1 MSAIVAVGSVR
12 YRNENRPGLCHMHA
26 RVVGMSHDVK
36 PLTGS
41 LHILTLYRVYLS
53 LYPSQ
58 YPNVYPS
65 LYLSLYPSVYL
76 SVYPSMYPNVY
87 PSLYLSLYPS
97 VYLSVY
103 PSMYPNVYPSLYL
116 SLYPSVYP
124 SVYPSMYPNVYPS
137 LYLSMYLSLYPSL
150 YPNVYPSLYLSMY
163 LSLYPSVY
171 PSLYL
176 SVYLSVSLS
185 IYLSV
190 YPSVYLS
197 VYPSV
202 YVSVYLSVSLSIYLS
217 VYPSVYLSVYPSVY
231 VSVYLSVSLSIY
243 LSVYLSLYLSVYL
256 SVPVHVRWQNTRDVI
271 SQKRRPEKPQQVTE
285 HISANR
291 NGEEADQ
298 LASMTTRSRTMAVN
312 PTGVIHLQG
321 TEPTALKELIRR
333 AYTEDKCLGK
343 GTSGSVGPD
352 RHTALLNGSAVESED
367 VELLVSSGSDSMR
380 LEPASGL
387 GADLLDLYERGEASD
402 ISIQVGER
410 VFSAHRA
417 ILCARSQYFRA
428 MLCGSWME
436 SSRQCITLQGLGPD
450 EMEILLDFMYG
461 AILDLPPGTNVSQVV
476 LAADMLGLEGLK
488 DVAEMVLTRDYC
500 RFFPKPVEG
509 VQRSILECLAISH
522 SIGLQNL
529 YSSCVGWVAEHF
541 VKCWSERSFAIL
553 PPELQRDC
561 LNTVIKN
568 MTVQSVVSI
577 LCDSEQLIGSLPEVK
592 WAKQVQS
599 LANELQ
605 EQCLK
610 NIVSHL
616 PRVIHTAAFH
626 SLRRREE
633 FTRDP
638 TLLRKVC
645 VAVREGITVE
655 NCCELFT
662 AVDQLSGHSDPEL
675 LTAESANQEQE
686 VEQKLGKCPSGSS
699 SPCDSP
705 PNFRPLKAPRG
716 PRPASGNS
724 LQNVMKSDNLTTH
737 TTAAATKTK
746 PGTNNKT
753 DKAQLVSGAA
763 KKKIPSATKPVLNGS
778 SGPAPRRE
786 NSAAN
791 GHRESP
797 TSKMAQEK
805 RTSTGARPKSS
816 TTGHI
821 GAVGQVTAGKT
832 HKAATS
838 GKDST
843 QGSASDSPGN
853 AHCTQTTSST
863 SGSASPESSMSSPHN
878 NIHAAS
884 AVLRQKPQ
892 TKATTKSPLTKTVQ
906 KPETDK
912 TNSPTNKA
920 NKTRTTVRSGASA
933 SGSSASRTEAKSR
946 STVSENHVSPRPSSV
961 LTSRKPTSPRKEDE
975 KDGPKVLNA
984 KKLTRP
990 STTESKSLTKTTK
1003 PTVSSS
1009 KLSSATTSKAVP
1021 KQKTSETAGKSS
1033 PRSATPSKQSSPAA
1047 FKKPAAVAKD
1057 SVSSPKNSDSKQQPS
1072 ISVEGV
1078 REQTRPQEV
1087 RSSQEESPA
1096 IPISS
1101 VLSHVGTDL
1110 PDQPD
1115 LVQDSAPETVLLAIR
1130 EPSVIDKSIDSQVK
1144 SNTEMKREAT
1154 DQAAV
1159 PNKLNAVS
1167 TETTQRELGGA
1178 KAALGHHSSTTAHG
1192 AITQNSSRES
1202 DLPPDTPC
1210 SLGSTDT
1217 PLEDSWSGI
1226 HPQVSP
1232 ESETA
1237 SATTSSDDI
1246 KPRSEDYDAGG
1257 SQDDDCHSHERGAS
1271 KCGTMRCPDFLG
1283 RSSSD
1288 TSTPEELKMYEGGAG
1303 LRVEVR
1309 LRGKEAETTS
1319 EEEVG
1324 RRRPP
1329 SWLRCDQDTVKE
1341 ENAEMDAIITE
1352 IKKVPDHQLF
1362 SSEEEEEEEEEEESE
1377 DERSEVEVLPGG
1389 VVAPHGEPL
1398 PQFQFQ
1404 GIVNLAF
1411 EDGVEQDNEQPEYQ
1425 SASGFRR
1432 SVLLSV
1438 DECEELG
1445 SEEGGVQTPP
1455 QQEADVLTPCDV
1467 FESKSHDSR
1476 TVCDSQKPTSTS
1488 KNDCSSGLQ
1497 EGEPKPTV
1505 FLTEVQESSP
1515 EELVHNQSQPDTDV
1529 NEVAP
1534 QERPCHLDLRLT
1546 EQYGSLQSKHT
1557 DNKRADLRLD
1567 LPEPQVTTNSSPAHP
1582 AQSPAGDIDGC
1593 DRLDQS
1599 CTHDRRPSKV
1609 LSPIYELDVGE
1620 AFEQSL
1626 DPDRTNEEQRGE
1638 DDEESIE
1645 NENRKEEEEHEDDDD
1660 DDDNSK
1666 FAERDWSLL
1675 RQLLS
1680 DQDSSLGV
1688 INSVPEDLNLAQ
1700 YLIKQT
1706 LSLSRDCVN
1715 EQAFL
1720 PHEKESFKRWAELI
1734 SPLDDSTTSI
1744 TVTSFSPEDAASPQ
1758 GEWTIVELETHH

>member
-1 MSAIVAVGSVR
+1 MLSMEVAREFQAKERKCKNNLRKCLASALSGDLHRLLQEELEMDVTLCVGS
-12 YRNENRPGLCHMHA
+12 GLRLQAHRAVLLA
-26 RVVGMSHDVK
+26 RAPHLLQGAE
-36 PLTGS
+36 PT
-41 LHILTLYRVYLS
+41 
-53 LYPSQ
+53 
-58 YPNVYPS
+58 
-65 LYLSLYPSVYL
+65 
-76 SVYPSMYPNVY
+76 
-87 PSLYLSLYPS
+87 
-97 VYLSVY
+97 
-103 PSMYPNVYPSLYL
+103 
-116 SLYPSVYP
+116 
-124 SVYPSMYPNVYPS
+124 
-137 LYLSMYLSLYPSL
+137 
-150 YPNVYPSLYLSMY
+150 
-163 LSLYPSVY
+163 
-171 PSLYL
+171 
-176 SVYLSVSLS
+176 
-185 IYLSV
+185 
-190 YPSVYLS
+190 
-197 VYPSV
+197 
-202 YVSVYLSVSLSIYLS
+202 
-217 VYPSVYLSVYPSVY
+217 
-231 VSVYLSVSLSIY
+231 
-243 LSVYLSLYLSVYL
+243 
-256 SVPVHVRWQNTRDVI
+256 
-271 SQKRRPEKPQQVTE
+271 
-285 HISANR
+285 
-291 NGEEADQ
+291 
-298 LASMTTRSRTMAVN
+298 AS
-312 PTGVIHLQG
+312 VIHLQG
-321 TEPTALKELIRR
+321 TEPMALKELIRR
-333 AYTEDKCLGK
+333 VYTEDKCLGK
-343 GTSGSVGPD
+343 VTSGSAGQD
-352 RHTALLNGSAVESED
+352 GHSALLNGTAVDAED
-367 VELLVSSGSDSMR
+367 VELHVSSNADSVH
-380 LEPASGL
+380 LEPASGF
-387 GADLLDLYERGEASD
+387 GADLLALYERGEASD

-436 SSRQCITLQGLGPD
+436 SSRQCITLQGLGAD
-450 EMEILLDFMYG
+450 EMEILLHFMYG

-553 PPELQRDC
+553 PQELQRDC
-561 LNTVIKN
+561 LNIVIKN
-568 MTVQSVVSI
+568 MTVQSVVSV

-599 LANELQ
+599 LASELQ
-605 EQCLK
+605 EQCL
-610 NIVSHL
+610 NTIVMHL
-616 PRVIHTAAFH
+616 PRVIHTTAFH

-645 VAVREGITVE
+645 VAVREGVTVE
-655 NCCELFT
+655 NCCELFS
-662 AVDQLSGHSDPEL
+662 AVDQLSGRSETDI

-686 VEQKLGKCPSGSS
+686 EVEPFRREVCLLHARLWTFLLQSFFAVRHTRGWDTLPPRHRERILAATLDTGDCRRLSKKPILTSSQKLGKCPSGSS

-705 PNFRPLKAPRG
+705 PTLRPLKALRG
-716 PRPASGNS
+716 PRLSAGNS
-724 LQNVMKSDNLTTH
+724 LESTMKSDNLTTH
-737 TTAAATKTK
+737 TTAAATKNK
-746 PGTNNKT
+746 PGTNNKA
-753 DKAQLVSGAA
+753 DKAQLAGSLA
-763 KKKIPSATKPVLNGS
+763 KKKMPTAAKPVLNGS
-778 SGPAPRRE
+778 SGPAARRD
-786 NSAAN
+786 NSANN
-791 GHRESP
+791 GTRGSP
-797 TSKMAQEK
+797 TSKVVQEK
-805 RTSTGARPKSS
+805 RTAAGARPKSS
-816 TTGHI
+816 NAGPA
-821 GAVGQVTAGKT
+821 GAVGQVTAGKM
-832 HKAATS
+832 HKAAAS

-853 AHCTQTTSST
+853 AHCTQTTPST
-863 SGSASPESSMSSPHN
+863 SGSASPESSMSSPRN
-878 NIHAAS
+878 NNHDAS
-884 AVLRQKPQ
+884 AVLRPRPQ
-892 TKATTKSPLTKTVQ
+892 AKATTKSPLTKTVQ

-912 TNSPTNKA
+912 TNRIRGGRTGKCKMMQCRGLDWTPVTLLPTNKT
-920 NKTRTTVRSGASA
+920 NKPKTTVRSGASV
-933 SGSSASRTEAKSR
+933 SGSTTARTEAKSR
-946 STVSENHVSPRPSSV
+946 STTSENHVSTRPSTGLS
-961 LTSRKPTSPRKEDE
+961 SRKPTSPRKEDE
-975 KDGPKVLNA
+975 KDGSKVSTT
-984 KKLTRP
+984 KKLTRS
-990 STTESKSLTKTTK
+990 STTESKPITKAAK

-1009 KLSSATTSKAVP
+1009 KPSSSTINKAAP
-1021 KQKTSETAGKSS
+1021 KQKTSETPAGKSS
-1033 PRSATPSKQSSPAA
+1033 PRSATPSKQCSPAA
-1047 FKKPAAVAKD
+1047 SKKPAAAAKD
-1057 SVSSPKNSDSKQQPS
+1057 LVSSPKHSESKRPPPETNSAVEEVKQQMRGQDESSTVPFSSVSSP
-1072 ISVEGV
+1072 
-1078 REQTRPQEV
+1078 
-1087 RSSQEESPA
+1087 
-1096 IPISS
+1096 
-1101 VLSHVGTDL
+1101 VGTVL
-1110 PDQPD
+1110 PEQLDS
-1115 LVQDSAPETVLLAIR
+1115 VQDSAPKAVMLASR
-1130 EPSVIDKSIDSQVK
+1130 EPLVLEKSTDSQVK
-1144 SNTEMKREAT
+1144 SSIEGK
-1154 DQAAV
+1154 
-1159 PNKLNAVS
+1159 
-1167 TETTQRELGGA
+1167 TETTVQTAVQSKLNPVSTDTMQREVGGPKVA
-1178 KAALGHHSSTTAHG
+1178 PGHVIPPHSSAAAQGT
-1192 AITQNSSRES
+1192 ITQNSSRDS

-1257 SQDDDCHSHERGAS
+1257 SQDDDCHSHERGTS

-1329 SWLRCDQDTVKE
+1329 SWLRRDQNTVKE
-1341 ENAEMDAIITE
+1341 ENSEMNAMVTDV
-1352 IKKVPDHQLF
+1352 KKVPDHQLF
-1362 SSEEEEEEEEEEESE
+1362 SSEEEEEEEEEESE

-1389 VVAPHGEPL
+1389 VAAPLGEPL

-1411 EDGVEQDNEQPEYQ
+1411 EDGVEQENEQLEYQ

-1445 SEEGGVQTPP
+1445 SEEGGTQTPP
-1455 QQEADVLTPCDV
+1455 QQEEDAVTPCDV
-1467 FESKSHDSR
+1467 FESESHDSR
-1476 TVCDSQKPTSTS
+1476 THSNSQKGNSMS
-1488 KNDCSSGLQ
+1488 KHGCGSSVLQ
-1497 EGEPKPTV
+1497 EGEPKSMV
-1505 FLTEVQESSP
+1505 FLTEVQESP
-1515 EELVHNQSQPDTDV
+1515 QEEPVYNESQPDTDV
-1529 NEVAP
+1529 NAVAP

-1557 DNKRADLRLD
+1557 DSKRADLRLD
-1567 LPEPQVTTNSSPAHP
+1567 LTEPQVTANSSPAHP

-1599 CTHDRRPSKV
+1599 CTHDRRSSKV

-1626 DPDRTNEEQRGE
+1626 DADRTNEEQRGKE
-1638 DDEESIE
+1638 DEEEVEKE
-1645 NENRKEEEEHEDDDD
+1645 NGTEEEDE
-1660 DDDNSK
+1660 NSK
-1666 FAERDWSLL
+1666 FAESDWSLL

-1680 DQDSSLGV
+1680 DQESSLGI

-1758 GEWTIVELETHH
+1758 DMWMFLIVLEKL

>member
-1 MSAIVAVGSVR
+1 MLSTEVAREFQAKERKCKNNLRKCLASALSGDLHRLLQEELEVDVTLCVGS
-12 YRNENRPGLCHMHA
+12 GLRLQAHRAVLLA
-26 RVVGMSHDVK
+26 RAPHLLQGAA
-36 PLTGS
+36 PT
-41 LHILTLYRVYLS
+41 
-53 LYPSQ
+53 
-58 YPNVYPS
+58 
-65 LYLSLYPSVYL
+65 
-76 SVYPSMYPNVY
+76 
-87 PSLYLSLYPS
+87 
-97 VYLSVY
+97 
-103 PSMYPNVYPSLYL
+103 
-116 SLYPSVYP
+116 
-124 SVYPSMYPNVYPS
+124 
-137 LYLSMYLSLYPSL
+137 
-150 YPNVYPSLYLSMY
+150 
-163 LSLYPSVY
+163 
-171 PSLYL
+171 
-176 SVYLSVSLS
+176 
-185 IYLSV
+185 
-190 YPSVYLS
+190 
-197 VYPSV
+197 
-202 YVSVYLSVSLSIYLS
+202 
-217 VYPSVYLSVYPSVY
+217 
-231 VSVYLSVSLSIY
+231 
-243 LSVYLSLYLSVYL
+243 
-256 SVPVHVRWQNTRDVI
+256 
-271 SQKRRPEKPQQVTE
+271 
-285 HISANR
+285 
-291 NGEEADQ
+291 
-298 LASMTTRSRTMAVN
+298 AS
-312 PTGVIHLQG
+312 VIHLQG
-321 TEPTALKELIRR
+321 IEPTALNELIRR
-333 AYTEDKCLGK
+333 VYTEDKCLGRV
-343 GTSGSVGPD
+343 TSGSAGLD
-352 RHTALLNGSAVESED
+352 GHSALLNGTAVEAED
-367 VELLVSSGSDSMR
+367 VELHVSSSADSVH
-380 LEPASGL
+380 LEPASGF
-387 GADLLDLYERGEASD
+387 GADLLALYERGEASD

-450 EMEILLDFMYG
+450 EMEILLHFMYG

-553 PPELQRDC
+553 PQELQRDC

-568 MTVQSVVSI
+568 MTVQSAVSV

-599 LANELQ
+599 LASELQ
-605 EQCLK
+605 EQCL
-610 NIVSHL
+610 NTIVTHL
-616 PRVIHTAAFH
+616 PRVIHTTAFH

-638 TLLRKVC
+638 ALLRKVC
-645 VAVREGITVE
+645 VAVREGVTVE
-655 NCCELFT
+655 NCCELFS
-662 AVDQLSGHSDPEL
+662 AVDQLSGHSDSDM
-675 LTAESANQEQE
+675 LTAESASHEQE
-686 VEQKLGKCPSGSS
+686 EVEPFRREVCLLRARLWTFLLQSFFAVRHTRGWDTLPPRHRERILAATLDTGDCRRLSKKPVLTSSQKLGKCPSGSS

-705 PNFRPLKAPRG
+705 PTLRPLKALRG
-716 PRPASGNS
+716 PRLSAGNS
-724 LQNVMKSDNLTTH
+724 LESTMKSDNLTTH
-737 TTAAATKTK
+737 TTAAATKNK

-753 DKAQLVSGAA
+753 DKAQPAGSLA
-763 KKKIPSATKPVLNGS
+763 KKKAPAAAKPVLNGS
-778 SGPAPRRE
+778 GGPAARRD
-786 NSAAN
+786 NSANN
-791 GHRESP
+791 GTRGSP
-797 TSKMAQEK
+797 TAKVVQEK
-805 RTSTGARPKSS
+805 RTVAGARPKSS
-816 TTGHI
+816 TAGLA
-821 GAVGQVTAGKT
+821 GAVGQVTAGKI
-832 HKAATS
+832 HKAAAS

-853 AHCTQTTSST
+853 AHCTPTTPST
-863 SGSASPESSMSSPHN
+863 SGSASPESSMSSPRN
-878 NIHAAS
+878 NNHDAS
-884 AVLRQKPQ
+884 AVLRPRPQ
-892 TKATTKSPLTKTVQ
+892 AKATTKSPLTRTVQ

-912 TNSPTNKA
+912 TNSPTNKT
-920 NKTRTTVRSGASA
+920 NKPKTTVRSGASV
-933 SGSSASRTEAKSR
+933 SSSTAARTEAKSR
-946 STVSENHVSPRPSSV
+946 STTSENHVSTRPSTGLS
-961 LTSRKPTSPRKEDE
+961 SRKPTSPRKEDE
-975 KDGPKVLNA
+975 KDGSKVPTT
-984 KKLTRP
+984 KKLTRS
-990 STTESKSLTKTTK
+990 STTESKPITKAAK

-1009 KLSSATTSKAVP
+1009 KPSSSTTNKAAP
-1021 KQKTSETAGKSS
+1021 KQKASETPTGKSS
-1033 PRSATPSKQSSPAA
+1033 PRSATPSKHCSPAA
-1047 FKKPAAVAKD
+1047 SKKPAAAAKD
-1057 SVSSPKNSDSKQQPS
+1057 LVSSPKHSESKQRPLESSSAVEEVKQPMRGQD
-1072 ISVEGV
+1072 E
-1078 REQTRPQEV
+1078 
-1087 RSSQEESPA
+1087 SSTVPF
-1096 IPISS
+1096 SS
-1101 VLSHVGTDL
+1101 VSSHVGTVL
-1110 PDQPD
+1110 PEQ
-1115 LVQDSAPETVLLAIR
+1115 LGSVQDSAPETLMLASR
-1130 EPSVIDKSIDSQVK
+1130 EPAVIEKSTDSQVK
-1144 SNTEMKREAT
+1144 SSIEGK
-1154 DQAAV
+1154 
-1159 PNKLNAVS
+1159 
-1167 TETTQRELGGA
+1167 TETTVQTAVRSKLNPVSTDTMQREVGGA
-1178 KAALGHHSSTTAHG
+1178 KVAPGHVIPPHHSSAAAQGT
-1192 AITQNSSRES
+1192 ITQNSSRDS

-1257 SQDDDCHSHERGAS
+1257 SQDDDCHSHERGTS

-1329 SWLRCDQDTVKE
+1329 SWLRRDQDSVKE
-1341 ENAEMDAIITE
+1341 ENSEMSAMVTDV
-1352 IKKVPDHQLF
+1352 KKVPDHQLF

-1389 VVAPHGEPL
+1389 VAAPHGEPL

-1411 EDGVEQDNEQPEYQ
+1411 EDGVEQENEQLEYQ

-1445 SEEGGVQTPP
+1445 SEEGGTQTPP
-1455 QQEADVLTPCDV
+1455 QQEEDAVTPCDV
-1467 FESKSHDSR
+1467 FESESHDSR
-1476 TVCDSQKPTSTS
+1476 THCNSQNPNSTS
-1488 KNDCSSGLQ
+1488 KGGCGSSVLQ
-1497 EGEPKPTV
+1497 EGEPKSMV
-1505 FLTEVQESSP
+1505 FLTEVQESP
-1515 EELVHNQSQPDTDV
+1515 QEEPVYNESQPDTDV
-1529 NEVAP
+1529 NVVAP

-1557 DNKRADLRLD
+1557 DSKRADLRLD
-1567 LPEPQVTTNSSPAHP
+1567 LTEPQVTANSSPAHP
-1582 AQSPAGDIDGC
+1582 TQSPAGDIDGC

-1599 CTHDRRPSKV
+1599 CTHDRRSSKV

-1626 DPDRTNEEQRGE
+1626 DADRTNEEQRGKE
-1638 DDEESIE
+1638 DEDEVEKE
-1645 NENRKEEEEHEDDDD
+1645 NGTEEEEEDE
-1660 DDDNSK
+1660 NSK

-1680 DQDSSLGV
+1680 DQESSLGV

>member
-1 MSAIVAVGSVR
+1 MLSTEVAREFQAKERKCKNNLRKCLASALSGDLDRLLQEEQEVDVTLCVGS
-12 YRNENRPGLCHMHA
+12 GLRLQAHRAVLLA
-26 RVVGMSHDVK
+26 RAPHLLQG
-36 PLTGS
+36 
-41 LHILTLYRVYLS
+41 
-53 LYPSQ
+53 
-58 YPNVYPS
+58 
-65 LYLSLYPSVYL
+65 
-76 SVYPSMYPNVY
+76 
-87 PSLYLSLYPS
+87 
-97 VYLSVY
+97 
-103 PSMYPNVYPSLYL
+103 
-116 SLYPSVYP
+116 
-124 SVYPSMYPNVYPS
+124 
-137 LYLSMYLSLYPSL
+137 
-150 YPNVYPSLYLSMY
+150 
-163 LSLYPSVY
+163 
-171 PSLYL
+171 
-176 SVYLSVSLS
+176 
-185 IYLSV
+185 
-190 YPSVYLS
+190 
-197 VYPSV
+197 
-202 YVSVYLSVSLSIYLS
+202 
-217 VYPSVYLSVYPSVY
+217 
-231 VSVYLSVSLSIY
+231 
-243 LSVYLSLYLSVYL
+243 
-256 SVPVHVRWQNTRDVI
+256 
-271 SQKRRPEKPQQVTE
+271 
-285 HISANR
+285 A
-291 NGEEADQ
+291 
-298 LASMTTRSRTMAVN
+298 ASTAL
-312 PTGVIHLQG
+312 VIHLQG
-321 TEPTALKELIRR
+321 IEPTALKEIIRR
-333 AYTEDKCLGK
+333 VYTEDKCLGK
-343 GTSGSVGPD
+343 VTSGSAGLD
-352 RHTALLNGSAVESED
+352 SHSALLNGAAGETED
-367 VELLVSSGSDSMR
+367 LELHVSSHADSVH

-387 GADLLDLYERGEASD
+387 GTDLLALYERGEASD

-450 EMEILLDFMYG
+450 EMEILLHFMYG

-488 DVAEMVLTRDYC
+488 DMAEMVLTRDYC

-529 YSSCVGWVAEHF
+529 YSSCVGSEKHEKVGRVFPSALDVRCFHAASAVGRSVRWVAEHF

-553 PPELQRDC
+553 PQELQRDC

-568 MTVQSVVSI
+568 MTVQSVVSV

-599 LANELQ
+599 LASELQ
-605 EQCLK
+605 EQCL
-610 NIVSHL
+610 NTIVTHL
-616 PRVIHTAAFH
+616 PRVIHTTAFH

-645 VAVREGITVE
+645 VAVREGVTVE
-655 NCCELFT
+655 NCCELFS
-662 AVDQLSGHSDPEL
+662 AVDQLSGHSDADI

-686 VEQKLGKCPSGSS
+686 EVEPFRREVCLLHARLWTFLLQSLFAVRHTRGWDTLPPRHRERILAATLDTGDCRRLSKKPVLTSSQKLGKCPSGSS

-705 PNFRPLKAPRG
+705 PTLRPLKALRG
-716 PRPASGNS
+716 PRLSAGNS
-724 LQNVMKSDNLTTH
+724 LESTMKSDNLTTH

-753 DKAQLVSGAA
+753 DKAQLAGSLA
-763 KKKIPSATKPVLNGS
+763 KKKTPSAAKPVLNGS
-778 SGPAPRRE
+778 GGPAARKD
-786 NSAAN
+786 NSANN
-791 GHRESP
+791 GSRGSP
-797 TSKMAQEK
+797 TGKVAQEK
-805 RTSTGARPKSS
+805 RTATGARPKSS
-816 TTGHI
+816 TAGPA
-821 GAVGQVTAGKT
+821 GAVGQVTAGKI
-832 HKAATS
+832 HKAAAS

-853 AHCTQTTSST
+853 AHCTQTTPST
-863 SGSASPESSMSSPHN
+863 SGSASPESSMSSPRN
-878 NIHAAS
+878 NIHDAS
-884 AVLRQKPQ
+884 AVLRPRPQ
-892 TKATTKSPLTKTVQ
+892 AKAATKSPLTKTVQ

-912 TNSPTNKA
+912 TNSPTNKT
-920 NKTRTTVRSGASA
+920 NKPKATVRSGASV
-933 SGSSASRTEAKSR
+933 SGSTAARTEAKSR
-946 STVSENHVSPRPSSV
+946 NTASENHVSTRPSTALS
-961 LTSRKPTSPRKEDE
+961 SRKPTSPRKEDE
-975 KDGPKVLNA
+975 KDGSKVPTT

-990 STTESKSLTKTTK
+990 STTESKPITKAGK

-1009 KLSSATTSKAVP
+1009 KPSSTTPNKAVP
-1021 KQKTSETAGKSS
+1021 KQKTSETPAGKSS

-1047 FKKPAAVAKD
+1047 SKKPAAAAKD
-1057 SVSSPKNSDSKQQPS
+1057 LVSSPKHSESKRAPQETNSA
-1072 ISVEGV
+1072 VEEV
-1078 REQTRPQEV
+1078 REQVSGQGE
-1087 RSSQEESPA
+1087 SSTVPF
-1096 IPISS
+1096 SS
-1101 VLSHVGTDL
+1101 VSSHVGTVL
-1110 PDQPD
+1110 PKQSAS
-1115 LVQDSAPETVLLAIR
+1115 VQDSAHETVMLASR
-1130 EPSVIDKSIDSQVK
+1130 EPSVIEKSTDSQVK
-1144 SNTEMKREAT
+1144 SSIEGK
-1154 DQAAV
+1154 
-1159 PNKLNAVS
+1159 
-1167 TETTQRELGGA
+1167 TETTVQTAVQSKLNPVSTDTMQREVGGPKVA
-1178 KAALGHHSSTTAHG
+1178 SSHVIPPHHSTAAAQG
-1192 AITQNSSRES
+1192 NITQNSSRDS

-1329 SWLRCDQDTVKE
+1329 SWLRRDQDTVKE
-1341 ENAEMDAIITE
+1341 ENSEMNAMVTDV
-1352 IKKVPDHQLF
+1352 KKVPDHQLF
-1362 SSEEEEEEEEEEESE
+1362 SSEEEEEEEEEESE

-1389 VVAPHGEPL
+1389 VAAPHGEPS

-1411 EDGVEQDNEQPEYQ
+1411 EDGVEQENEQLEYQ

-1445 SEEGGVQTPP
+1445 SEEGGTQTPP
-1455 QQEADVLTPCDV
+1455 QQEEDAVTPCDV
-1467 FESKSHDSR
+1467 FESESHDSR
-1476 TVCDSQKPTSTS
+1476 THCDSQKPTSTS
-1488 KNDCSSGLQ
+1488 KGGCSSSVLQ
-1497 EGEPKPTV
+1497 EGEPKSVV
-1505 FLTEVQESSP
+1505 FLTEVQESP
-1515 EELVHNQSQPDTDV
+1515 QEEPVYNESQPDTDV
-1529 NEVAP
+1529 NAVAP

-1557 DNKRADLRLD
+1557 DSKRADLRLD
-1567 LPEPQVTTNSSPAHP
+1567 LTEPQVTASSSPAHP
-1582 AQSPAGDIDGC
+1582 AQSPAGDFDGC

-1599 CTHDRRPSKV
+1599 CTHDRRSSKV

-1626 DPDRTNEEQRGE
+1626 DADRTNEEQRGKE
-1638 DDEESIE
+1638 DEEEMEKE
-1645 NENRKEEEEHEDDDD
+1645 NGMEEEDE
-1660 DDDNSK
+1660 NSK

-1680 DQDSSLGV
+1680 DQESSLGI